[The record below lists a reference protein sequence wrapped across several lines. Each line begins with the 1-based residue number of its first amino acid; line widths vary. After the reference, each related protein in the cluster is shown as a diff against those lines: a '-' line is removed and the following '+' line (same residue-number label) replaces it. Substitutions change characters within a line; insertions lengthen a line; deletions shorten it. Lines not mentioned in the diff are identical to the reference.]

1 MPFEKIDIDNID
13 EERRKSIAKSIRAA
27 SVEELKKL
35 GDDVFHDIDDPWRE
49 TFFRFIEEH
58 SHATIHHATSTD
70 GVHFIYCRDEDRGI
84 WFLPGSGKGV
94 LSATGRQMMREAIAA
109 GH

>member
-1 MPFEKIDIDNID
+1 MPFDRIDIESIT
-13 EERRKSIAKSIRAA
+13 EERRKSIAKSIHTI
-27 SVEELKKL
+27 SGEELKKL
-35 GDDVFHDIDDPWRE
+35 GNEVFHDLDDPGRE
-49 TFFRFIEEH
+49 TFFRFIEEN

-70 GVHFIYCRDEDRGI
+70 GVHFIYSRDEDRGL
-84 WFLPGSGKGV
+84 WFLPGSGKGI